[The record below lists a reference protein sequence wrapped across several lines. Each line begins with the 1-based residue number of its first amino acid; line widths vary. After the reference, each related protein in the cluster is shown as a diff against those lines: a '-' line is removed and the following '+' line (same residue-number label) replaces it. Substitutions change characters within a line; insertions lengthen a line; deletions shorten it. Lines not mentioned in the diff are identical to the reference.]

1 MKKHLGMI
9 SLLRMLL
16 LIAAVVLPVSL
27 TPLPHFAGVLPSAN
41 RLQGE
46 SPKPQDVQEISI
58 DVVSTGFPTG
68 NIATATIVYTGT
80 GPRTVEI
87 PATVTTTGPRHQR
100 PITCTPVTVTVTTPR
115 TTVPLYG
122 YCLDADLPTS
132 PAGTHWPP
140 SGEWDVSNPMI
151 ERVRLWQET
160 FDRLR
165 EDGQIK
171 TPLDFNPALERDV
184 VVQFTLWWWSIGSE
198 FDPCDRIRK
207 FCDSLERELT
217 PQGGGLGSPV
227 MAIPHTPII
236 DAVILTGQQSGTPLF
251 QPPTLPETT
260 TKIAEAPP
268 TSHPEIANTASVIST
283 SFPNGHIADIHLS
296 NPTDQ
301 TVEVHIG
308 NGPLYIPGNGD
319 QPQRADP
326 IPPVII
332 APGGHVTIPVY
343 GSCVDIH
350 VLPTEA
356 GGSKEN
362 ISSWIG
368 LPGLSPETPPVKDPG
383 RPGIQQVFIPTRTSM
398 PLNEVTELLTELS
411 RQTPQSRMV
420 PCLEAPVRQ
429 TFLIPGTGA
438 PLYFPINPEKNP
450 GVGVSLVLN
459 AYEHITRAY
468 ETLVESGQLST
479 VLAGNPERQ
488 RETVVQWALWQST
501 EALYGHPLPKE
512 HWDSVGR
519 KEIEKLSGKKLDS
532 MPEPERKSIQTGL
545 DGIWNAFSA
554 VSVESKMVS
563 PPVVTTPTMT
573 TPGITTTVPVTTT
586 TPLVREYV
594 PTSSTYSKPPPETEW
609 KCDPV
614 VRVLSGPRMDGG
626 LEPPNDSVTIY
637 RDEFLPLL
645 AAGVDYDE
653 LWWDCN
659 PELSCPE
666 TPSTDMRSL
675 NGRVKFEWRILRGEG
690 SLVELG
696 CLNPQRFREGK
707 RVVFMPPYVAIDSM
721 KETLIE
727 LKIIDDNPSQVIDE
741 TVTRNIRIRTRRDSL
756 WPDHYLIRIESD
768 AFRIPSP
775 SQYTGLPRGSCLT
788 QGPRWS
794 RAADLPKPR
803 IVLPPVEDNRKMV
816 YKEWMRISAD
826 DIRDPDDVEVWCRT
840 SCPTKRIH
848 RSFED
853 AVEYEWTILR
863 GGGRFIKGNKGR
875 HVIYEAPEQA
885 GEVLLKV
892 DVYNPDFL
900 KVQDTRPQPDTV
912 RIEVFRPGVRMDT
925 TATAWLPRDGIE
937 LEKRSYL
944 VYEDNREWKTALAHQ
959 CRIHF
964 FELPEASNERG
975 VCLNWPPYPTADTCK
990 DLYIKKLPDRY
1001 EVFDSSMCS
1010 RWVRGADDRHED
1022 RAYYLNARTKT
1033 PVREFSVSVVSDDYG
1048 GFGFMRSV
1056 ANGSKSTEL
1065 PYKSVEWKAEEKT
1078 HPQGRPKKV
1087 VYRDNRVTIPKDID
1101 ENRIADRGWEADP
1114 NGQQA
1119 DPEDPKVDADTSRN
1133 NNHNGDGIP
1142 AYEEYRGFFVRGI
1155 HRRFA
1160 MNIKDLLVWDRDNLG
1175 TGYFDR
1181 SHTGVE
1187 VRRIDQAE
1195 MDTVHASL
1203 RVINRNRH
1211 THELGFDQKGARL
1224 YRSDGIAGFYG
1235 YTYNAVDPGDDGLVT
1250 CDSVSINVVLATRD
1264 AVVFDWL
1271 IAHELSHA
1279 VSVRHHGEG
1288 IINGRLNSGDGMTL
1302 DGLAVSNTSRR
1313 RRTYPIAC
1321 TGGLTSGME
1330 NCWMRYDN
1338 FISHCPVSAV
1348 LVNLNCRD
1356 GGLPADLSTQSINTA
1371 NDNVVGSTLCINAT
1385 GTGINAGNR
1394 CGRDASVGNCF
1405 SQIRISCQRP

>member
-1 MKKHLGMI
+1 MMQ
-9 SLLRMLL
+9 MLL
-16 LIAAVVLPVSL
+16 VIAAIAMPIVL
-27 TPLPHFAGVLPSAN
+27 TPLPNIAGTSPSTTCLQSAN
-41 RLQGE
+41 
-46 SPKPQDVQEISI
+46 PKPQAVQEISI

-68 NIATATIVYTGT
+68 HIANATIVYTGT

-87 PATVTTTGPRHQR
+87 PAAVTTTGPRHQR
-100 PITCTPVTVTVTTPR
+100 PITPTPVTVTVTEPR

-122 YCLDADLPTS
+122 YCLDADLPTA
-132 PAGTHWPP
+132 PAGAHWPP
-140 SGEWDVSNPMI
+140 SAEWDVTNPLI
-151 ERVRLWQET
+151 EEVRLWQET

-184 VVQFTLWWWSIGSE
+184 VVQFTLWWWTIGSA
-198 FDPCDRIRK
+198 FDPCDRMRK
-207 FCDSLERELT
+207 FCDSLQRELT
-217 PQGGGLGSPV
+217 PPGGDPGSPV
-227 MAIPHTPII
+227 IAIPHTPII
-236 DAVILTGQQSGTPLF
+236 EAVILTGQQSGLNLF
-251 QPPTLPETT
+251 QPPALPETT
-260 TKIAEAPP
+260 AQIVEAPAP
-268 TSHPEIANTASVIST
+268 SHPEIANTAIVVST
-283 SFPNGHIADIHLS
+283 GQPSGHILDIHLS

-308 NGPLYIPGNGD
+308 DGPLYIPGNGD
-319 QPQRADP
+319 QEQLADP
-326 IPPVII
+326 IPPVTI
-332 APGGHVTIPVY
+332 APGERVTVPVY
-343 GSCVDIH
+343 GSCANIQ
-350 VLPTEA
+350 VLPTEP
-356 GGSKEN
+356 GGNKGN
-362 ISSWIG
+362 ISTWIG
-368 LPGLSPETPPVKDPG
+368 LPGPGPEIPQEKDAG
-383 RPGIQQVFIPTRTSM
+383 GPGILQVHIPTRTSM
-398 PLNEVTELLTELS
+398 PLPKVAELLTELS
-411 RQTPQSRMV
+411 HQTPQSRMV

-429 TFLIPGTGA
+429 TFLIPGTGE
-438 PLYFPINPEKNP
+438 PLYFPVDPEKNP
-450 GVGVSLVLN
+450 GAGVTLVLK
-459 AYEHITRAY
+459 AYEHISRAY
-468 ETLVESGQLST
+468 ETLVDGGQLHT
-479 VLAGNPERQ
+479 VLAGNPARQ

-501 EALYGHPLPKE
+501 EALYGHPLPKA

-532 MPEPERKSIQTGL
+532 LPKPERESIQTGL

-563 PPVVTTPTMT
+563 PPVVTTPAI
-573 TPGITTTVPVTTT
+573 TPPGVTTTVPVTTT
-586 TPLVREYV
+586 GPTVRDYV

-614 VRVLSGPRMDGG
+614 IRVLSGPRMDGG
-626 LEPPNDSVTIY
+626 LEPPNDSVTVY
-637 RDEFLPLL
+637 RDEFIPLL
-645 AAGVDYDE
+645 AAGADYDE

-675 NGRVKFEWRILRGEG
+675 NGRVKFEWRIIRGEG

-696 CLNPQRFREGK
+696 CLNQVQFQEGR
-707 RVVFMPPYVAIDSM
+707 RVQFMPPYVAIDSL

-756 WPDHYLIRIESD
+756 RPDHYLIRIESD
-768 AFRIPSP
+768 VYRIPSP
-775 SQYTGLPRGSCLT
+775 SQYTGLPRGTCLT

-803 IVLPPVEDNRKMV
+803 IVLPPVADNRKMV
-816 YKEWMRISAD
+816 FKEWMRISAV
-826 DIRDPDDVEVWCRT
+826 DIRDPDDVELWCRT
-840 SCPTKRIH
+840 SCPTRRIQ

-853 AVEYEWTILR
+853 AVEYEWTILS

-900 KVQDTRPQPDTV
+900 KVQDARPQPDTV

-925 TATAWLPRDGIE
+925 TPTAWLPRDGIE

-944 VYEDNREWKTALAHQ
+944 VYEENRVWKTSLAHQ

-964 FELPEASNERG
+964 FDMPEASNERG
-975 VCLNWPPYPTADTCK
+975 VCLNWPPYSTADTCK

-1022 RAYYLNARTKT
+1022 RAYYLHARTKT
-1033 PVREFSVSVVSDDYG
+1033 PVREFSVTVVSDDYG

-1056 ANGSKSTEL
+1056 ANGTKSTEL

-1078 HPQGRPKKV
+1078 HPQGRPKKT
-1087 VYRDNRVTIPKDID
+1087 VYSDNRVTIPKDID

-1133 NNHNGDGIP
+1133 NDKNGDGIG
-1142 AYEEYRGFFVRGI
+1142 AYEEYRGFFVMGV

-1160 MNIKDLLVWDRDNLG
+1160 MNIKDLLVWDRDNIG

-1181 SHTGVE
+1181 GHTGVE

-1195 MDTVHASL
+1195 MDTVEATR

-1224 YRSDGIAGFYG
+1224 YRSDSIGANLLGVANNSVG
-1235 YTYNAVDPGDDGLVT
+1235 AGDDGLVT
-1250 CDSVSINVVLATRD
+1250 CDSVSINVALVNLPRSTAVLANI
-1264 AVVFDWL
+1264 

-1288 IINGRLNSGDGMTL
+1288 IINGRLNPGGRMTL
-1302 DGLAVSNTSRR
+1302 DGAAVINRSRDAW
-1313 RRTYPIAC
+1313 TPSIAC

-1348 LVNLNCRD
+1348 LVDLNCAAREWNE
-1356 GGLPADLSTQSINTA
+1356 DLSTYSINTA
-1371 NDNVVGSTLCINAT
+1371 NDNVVGRTLCINAT

-1394 CGRDASVGNCF
+1394 CGRNASVGNCF
-1405 SQIRISCQRP
+1405 NQIRISCRRP